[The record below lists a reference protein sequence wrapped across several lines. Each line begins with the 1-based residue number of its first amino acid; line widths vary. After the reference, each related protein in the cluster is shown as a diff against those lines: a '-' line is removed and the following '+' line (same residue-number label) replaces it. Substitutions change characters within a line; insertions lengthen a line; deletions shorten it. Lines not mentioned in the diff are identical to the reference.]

1 MDISTAATAVAA
13 AARTEPSVG
22 MTQAQTF
29 QSLMQQ
35 AGSSGSGS
43 RLSVAQSYHDEVAP
57 PAASASSRAV
67 AVPDELMS
75 LAKTV
80 NDELKAH
87 RAETSALF
95 DTGESSFEFMKPYR
109 AQLEALVRMQDAVT
123 NSTLVMKGIE
133 LSSSAAQQ
141 LFKMQG

>member
-1 MDISTAATAVAA
+1 MEISTVATAVAA

-29 QSLMQQ
+29 QSMMQQ
-35 AGSSGSGS
+35 AG
-43 RLSVAQSYHDEVAP
+43 SYHDEVAP
-57 PAASASSRAV
+57 PAASSSRAV

>member
-35 AGSSGSGS
+35 AGSSGS

>member
-35 AGSSGSGS
+35 SGSSGSGS

-67 AVPDELMS
+67 DELMS